1 MAEELKQPR
10 HRDQVL
16 QTLQARR
23 KRLAETLA
31 AIDKA
36 IETLSTSEEAG
47 LVLDLLQA
55 AGIR

>member
-1 MAEELKQPR
+1 MGEVNQPR
-10 HRDQVL
+10 QRDQVL

-36 IETLSTSEEAG
+36 IKTLSTSEEAG
-47 LVLDLLQA
+47 LVLDLLQE